1 MAGGLFT
8 GTEQPRRLARMHPD
22 PASAGPLRVVVVD
35 ADDRVRE
42 SLSRLLCIGD
52 KVAIVGTAGEPEPAL
67 EVVAATEPDVVVVD
81 PRVPGLDGGAAFIRQ
96 LRDGAPNARVLVMSA
111 SDSAQLGE
119 VASAADGVVRKTF
132 RATELL
138 TAILGAAAAIN
149 L

>member
-1 MAGGLFT
+1 MAEGPFT
-8 GTEQPRRLARMHPD
+8 GIEHPVHTRRMHPD
-22 PASAGPLRVVVVD
+22 PVSATPLRVVVVD

-52 KVAIVGTAGEPEPAL
+52 KIAIVGTAGEPEPAV
-67 EVVAATEPDVVVVD
+67 EIVAATEPDVIVVD
-81 PRVPGLDGGAAFIRQ
+81 PRVPETDGGAAFIAR
-96 LRDGAPNARVLVMSA
+96 LRDGAPKARVLVMSA

-138 TAILGAAAAIN
+138 SAILGAAA
-149 L
+149 LL

>member
-1 MAGGLFT
+1 M
-8 GTEQPRRLARMHPD
+8 
-22 PASAGPLRVVVVD
+22 PLRVVVVD

-52 KVAIVGTAGEPEPAL
+52 KVTVVGSAGEHEPAL
-67 EVVAATEPDVVVVD
+67 EVVAATKPDVVVVD
-81 PRVPGLDGGAAFIRQ
+81 PRVPARDGGATFIHR
-96 LRDGAPNARVLVMSA
+96 LRANAPGTRVLVMSA
-111 SDSAQLGE
+111 ADSGQLGD

-138 TAILGAAAAIN
+138 SAILAGATP

>member
-1 MAGGLFT
+1 M
-8 GTEQPRRLARMHPD
+8 
-22 PASAGPLRVVVVD
+22 VD

-52 KVAIVGTAGEPEPAL
+52 KVAVVGTAGEPEPAL
-67 EVVAATEPDVVVVD
+67 EVVAATRPDVVVVD
-81 PRVPGLDGGAAFIRQ
+81 PRVPERDGGAAFIDRI
-96 LRDGAPNARVLVMSA
+96 RAKAPEARVLVMSA

-138 TAILGAAAAIN
+138 AAILAAAT
-149 L
+149 LL

>member
-1 MAGGLFT
+1 MPVAP
-8 GTEQPRRLARMHPD
+8 ESPK
-22 PASAGPLRVVVVD
+22 PLRVVVVD

-52 KVAIVGTAGEPEPAL
+52 KIAVVGTAGEPEPAL
-67 EVVAATEPDVVVVD
+67 QVVAATKPDVVVVD
-81 PRVPGLDGGAAFIRQ
+81 PRVPESDGGATFIHRI
-96 LRDGAPNARVLVMSA
+96 RASAPKARVLVMSA

-138 TAILGAAAAIN
+138 TAILGAAA
-149 L
+149 LLHL

>member
-1 MAGGLFT
+1 MPFT
-8 GTEQPRRLARMHPD
+8 LEGMHPD
-22 PASAGPLRVVVVD
+22 PASATPLRVVVVD

-52 KVAIVGTAGEPEPAL
+52 RIAVVGTAGEPEPAL
-67 EVVAATEPDVVVVD
+67 AVVTATEPDVVVVD
-81 PRVPGLDGGAAFIRQ
+81 PRVPGMDGGAAFIRQ

-138 TAILGAAAAIN
+138 TAILGAAALVICDGLLA
-149 L
+149 LG

>member
-1 MAGGLFT
+1 MPVA
-8 GTEQPRRLARMHPD
+8 PD
-22 PASAGPLRVVVVD
+22 LPTPLRVVVVD

-52 KVAIVGTAGEPEPAL
+52 KITVVGTAGEPEPAL
-67 EVVAATEPDVVVVD
+67 QVVAATKPDVVVVD
-81 PRVPGLDGGAAFIRQ
+81 PRVPESDGGVTFIHR
-96 LRDGAPNARVLVMSA
+96 LRANAPTARVLVMSA

-138 TAILGAAAAIN
+138 TAILGAAA
-149 L
+149 LLHL

>member
-1 MAGGLFT
+1 
-8 GTEQPRRLARMHPD
+8 MHPD
-22 PASAGPLRVVVVD
+22 PAAATPLRVVVVD

-52 KVAIVGTAGEPEPAL
+52 KITVVGTAGEPAPAL
-67 EVVAATEPDVVVVD
+67 EIVAATEPDVVVVD
-81 PRVPGLDGGAAFIRQ
+81 PRVPEMDGGAAFIRR
-96 LRDGAPNARVLVMSA
+96 LREGAPNTRVLLMSA

-138 TAILGAAAAIN
+138 TAILGAAALVVCDGLLA
-149 L
+149 LE

>member
-1 MAGGLFT
+1 MPVA
-8 GTEQPRRLARMHPD
+8 PD
-22 PASAGPLRVVVVD
+22 SPTPLRVVVVD

-52 KVAIVGTAGEPEPAL
+52 KVAVVGTAGETGPAL
-67 EVVAATEPDVVVVD
+67 EVVAATKPDVVVVD
-81 PRVPGLDGGAAFIRQ
+81 PRVPEGDSGVTFIHR
-96 LRDGAPNARVLVMSA
+96 LRANAPTARVLVMSA

-138 TAILGAAAAIN
+138 SAILGAVA
-149 L
+149 LL